1 MLNKKSQIVFSFS
14 FLTETN
20 NLNCGIFMKIDVR
33 SIDSNDEEKQR
44 KQDLIIARK
53 ADRDTHKCTRTD

>member
-1 MLNKKSQIVFSFS
+1 MLNKKSQIEFSF
-14 FLTETN
+14 FFQTN
-20 NLNCGIFMKIDVR
+20 NLSFGIFIIIDVR